1 MCFMRLM
8 NLDPGFM
15 KGLRINRLRAVSR
28 LLENL
33 EAKVFERAARARVV
47 KARVYRHHSGLKVIK
62 VTKIKL

>member
-1 MCFMRLM
+1 M

-47 KARVYRHHSGLKVIK
+47 KARLAFYRHHSGLKVTK